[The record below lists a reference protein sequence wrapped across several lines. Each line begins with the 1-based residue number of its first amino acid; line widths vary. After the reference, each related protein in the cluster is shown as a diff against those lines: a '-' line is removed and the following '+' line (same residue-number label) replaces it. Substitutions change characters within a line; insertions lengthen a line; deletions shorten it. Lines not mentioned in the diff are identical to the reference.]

1 LSLWSID
8 IFGSN
13 IVGPTCSR
21 EGRAG
26 EVGRRDAQAIPGAAA
41 TDGRGPPEA
50 DDGIT
55 VGPQSAVC
63 LRASVLETPWYA
75 EAPQVQ
81 LPPLPQ
87 VFFPP
92 LARPAAISL
101 VSYFEPCYFF
111 LVVT

>member
-1 LSLWSID
+1 LALWSID

-26 EVGRRDAQAIPGAAA
+26 EAGRRDAQAIPGAAA
-41 TDGRGPPEA
+41 ADG
-50 DDGIT
+50 GIT
-55 VGPQSAVC
+55 VSPQSAVC

-75 EAPQVQ
+75 VAPQVQ